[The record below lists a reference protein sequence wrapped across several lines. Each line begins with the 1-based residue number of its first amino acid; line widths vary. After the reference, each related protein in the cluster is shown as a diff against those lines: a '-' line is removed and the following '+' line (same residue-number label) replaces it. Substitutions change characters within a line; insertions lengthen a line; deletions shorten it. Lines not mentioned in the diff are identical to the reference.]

1 MDLEEYTED
10 EASSTFPVQPRA
22 AEMEHAPE
30 MEHEDQDAEKPRRN
44 IAMKLAIGFTVCIAV
59 VIAIIVIGVAG
70 SFLVN
75 KLYATPSDVSTS
87 TITAGLFFVIY
98 IYIYI
103 YILDA
108 FGE

>member
-10 EASSTFPVQPRA
+10 EAASISVQPPRSPRA

-30 MEHEDQDAEKPRRN
+30 MEHEDEDAEKKRRN
-44 IAMKLAIGFTVCIAV
+44 IAMKLAIGVTVFIAV

-87 TITAGLFFVIY
+87 TIAAGLFVVLFI
-98 IYIYI
+98 
-103 YILDA
+103 
-108 FGE
+108 